1 MRLRIQPLLIV
12 YALIIAACASWQ
24 VLLGTFA
31 ALALHEA
38 GHCLAS
44 RLAGE
49 TLRSVELTPFGG
61 VITYGGS
68 PRKGLPGFAVAA
80 AGPLSNYLAMLLAP
94 SVSGVLGAEITR
106 AFVQANLAMLCINLL
121 PALPL
126 DGGRMVFSVGYYLLP
141 VSALITALTRLGMAA
156 GALMLVL
163 AGYGLHRLGQ
173 LNGSLV
179 IVGIYLMLCAA
190 RSRRVMLA
198 ENLYAVVQ
206 ERCGKQ
212 DGVRHIRLYRV
223 SAQTPLYA
231 LLEPMERTAAC
242 AFIYE
247 DETGEH
253 VVGERQLCLA
263 LLRDPAESIA
273 RAPLLAEDS
282 RKKADSPDKSQI
294 CP

>member
-1 MRLRIQPLLIV
+1 MRVRIHPLMIV
-12 YALIIAACASWQ
+12 YALLIAVCASWH

-31 ALALHEA
+31 ALAIHEA
-38 GHCLAS
+38 GHCLAG
-44 RLAGE
+44 RIAGE
-49 TLRSVELTPFGG
+49 TMRSVELTPFGG

-94 SVSGVLGAEITR
+94 YGSVVLGAELTR

-126 DGGRMVFSVGYYLLP
+126 DGGRMVFCVGYYLLP
-141 VSALITALTRLGMAA
+141 VSALITVLTRLGMAA
-156 GALMLVL
+156 GVMMLAL
-163 AGYGLHRLGQ
+163 AGYGLRMLGQ
-173 LNGSLV
+173 MNGSLV
-179 IVGIYLMLCAA
+179 IVGIYLMICAA
-190 RSRRVMLA
+190 RSRHVMLA

-212 DGVRHIRLYRV
+212 DGVRRMQMYRI
-223 SAQTPLYA
+223 SPQTPLYA

-242 AFIYE
+242 AFVYE

-263 LLRDPAESIA
+263 LLRNPMESIA
-273 RAPLLAEDS
+273 DAECVQKTN
-282 RKKADSPDKSQI
+282 RKMKESSGKSQI

>member
-1 MRLRIQPLLIV
+1 MRIRIQPLLIV

-31 ALALHEA
+31 ALAIHEA
-38 GHCLAS
+38 GHCLAGK
-44 RLAGE
+44 LAGE

-68 PRKGLPGFAVAA
+68 PRKGWPGFAVAA

-94 SVSGVLGAEITR
+94 SASCVLGTELTR

-126 DGGRMVFSVGYYLLP
+126 DGGRMVFSIGYYLLP
-141 VSALITALTRLGMAA
+141 VSALITVLTRLGIAA
-156 GALMLVL
+156 GALMLGM
-163 AGYGLHRLGQ
+163 AGYGLYMLGQ

-179 IVGIYLMLCAA
+179 IVGVYLMLCAA
-190 RSRRVMLA
+190 RSRHVMLA

-206 ERCGKQ
+206 ERCGRQ
-212 DGVRHIRLYRV
+212 DEVRRV
-223 SAQTPLYA
+223 HLFRVPAQTPLYA
-231 LLEPMERTAAC
+231 LLDPMERTTAC
-242 AFIYE
+242 AFVYE

-263 LLRDPAESIA
+263 LLRNPTEAIA
-273 RAPLLAEDS
+273 YAGCAQATD
-282 RKKADSPDKSQI
+282 
-294 CP
+294 